1 MKNCSTLT
9 HESVR
14 ANHISI
20 LSDIDKDVL
29 YSTAQTEEVRQ
40 LKRLTGR
47 NGEKEQNQILIDGRN
62 GTGCF
67 DEAYED
73 FSDLLTSAYNAVIPV
88 RTVKIRNR
96 QKHPCWWN

>member
-9 HESVR
+9 HESER

-20 LSDIDKDVL
+20 LSDIDIDVL

-62 GTGCF
+62 GT
-67 DEAYED
+67 
-73 FSDLLTSAYNAVIPV
+73 
-88 RTVKIRNR
+88 
-96 QKHPCWWN
+96 